1 MTVFANAPTNT
12 RFLALLDF
20 WSIPAPPLMMAY
32 IIRTVLVIAV
42 HAMEESFGVG
52 GGGGGG
58 GSK

>member
-1 MTVFANAPTNT
+1 
-12 RFLALLDF
+12 
-20 WSIPAPPLMMAY
+20 MAY

-58 GSK
+58 AGL